1 MGSGEVFPTLGSMP
15 HRGML
20 TAAPGQPGHRLGE
33 FSTGFFVQGQH
44 GPSTGCGWGW
54 QEPLQTTTRVPDEP
68 ALAFA
73 GREAPE
79 RGVVGET
86 QIAPNSRVGPSQRG
100 QAAGELRVPSAR
112 DADAGGETRCRQPAH
127 LAVSSPRACHLL
139 CLPSHPANFNH
150 GKLHLGKIESQ
161 QFFCFPFFFFF
172 FFLVHIECV
181 VDVNCVI
188 WMACWLSRASVLPY

>member
-1 MGSGEVFPTLGSMP
+1 MNFPLAFLYGDS
-15 HRGML
+15 
-20 TAAPGQPGHRLGE
+20 TAPAQA
-33 FSTGFFVQGQH
+33 VA
-44 GPSTGCGWGW
+44 WGW

-86 QIAPNSRVGPSQRG
+86 QIAPNSRADPSQRG
-100 QAAGELRVPSAR
+100 TAAGELRAPSAR
-112 DADAGGETRCRQPAH
+112 DADAGGKTRCQQPAH
-127 LAVSSPRACHLL
+127 LAMPSPRACHLL

-161 QFFCFPFFFFF
+161 QFFLFPFFLFLFFF
-172 FFLVHIECV
+172 G
-181 VDVNCVI
+181 
-188 WMACWLSRASVLPY
+188 AY